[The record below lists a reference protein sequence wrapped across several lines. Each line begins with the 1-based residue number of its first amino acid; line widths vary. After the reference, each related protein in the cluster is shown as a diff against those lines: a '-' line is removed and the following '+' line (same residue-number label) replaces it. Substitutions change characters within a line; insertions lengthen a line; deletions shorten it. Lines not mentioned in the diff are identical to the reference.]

1 MGKSSWDYFI
11 EQKRQ
16 LEQQQFRNDIM
27 NEIEFTLKS
36 FKDELR
42 AEMDQKIKQEVYQ
55 QYQSQKV
62 DIKFDASEAAK
73 EIQRALRF

>member
-27 NEIEFTLKS
+27 NEIELTLKS